1 MVERWYHEAETY
13 GVFPLASAGASRLLT
28 PRPVIAANRHV
39 QVWYPDAAPVY
50 FGAGPKP
57 YNRAY
62 SITADVTIPDGDVGP
77 GAEGIL
83 VSHGSRHGG
92 YALFVEN
99 GRLVHLYNYL
109 AQDRFEVVSDLEVP
123 TGDVTLRY
131 EFVPTG
137 PVRFGEGKGPAG
149 NAMLYFDDRLVGAAE
164 MSHTTPNRVGPVGF
178 SCGYAAFDT
187 VDPTRY
193 SIPFRFTGTIHRVT
207 YDTSG
212 DGLLHEHHSEAE
224 LQALMSQ
231 Q

>member
-1 MVERWYHEAETY
+1 MIERWYTEAETY

-28 PRPVIAANRHV
+28 PRPMLSSNRNV

-62 SITADVTIPDGDVGP
+62 SITADVTIPDGAGGS
-77 GAEGIL
+77 GAEGII

-92 YALFVEN
+92 YVLFVQD
-99 GRLVHLYNYL
+99 GRLHHQYNYL
-109 AQDRFEVVSDLEVP
+109 ATDRFDVSSNVAVP

-149 NAMLYFDDRLVGAAE
+149 NALLYFDDTLVGAIE
-164 MSHTTPNRVGPVGF
+164 MPHTTPNRIGPVGF
-178 SCGYAAFDT
+178 SCGYAAYDT

-207 YDTSG
+207 YDLSG
-212 DGLLHEHHSEAE
+212 DGMLHDAAE
-224 LQALMSQ
+224 MQRLMSQ